1 MYLYPF
7 LFLGIVQGLTEFLPV
22 SSSGHLIIARDL
34 FGVVTP
40 DGLAVD
46 AVLQLATALAV
57 LVYFRN
63 DFWRLAEDAI
73 SWIRGRGVESGQK
86 VMILAIML
94 GTIPAVIAGLLL
106 ESRMETI
113 FRSAELV
120 AWMLLAGSA
129 LLLLAEWTGKWIKEK
144 KELSVWRGIGIGL
157 YQCLALVPGVS
168 RSGATIAG
176 GLMLGLSRSEAA
188 RFGFL
193 LSFPI
198 ILGSGLKKLLELGMH
213 GELSQIGF
221 PLLLGSLVAF
231 TVGLGCIHF
240 LIRFLKSNSL
250 GIFILYRT
258 LLALSILGF
267 LYI

>member
-34 FGVVTP
+34 FGIQTP

-57 LVYFRN
+57 LVYFRS
-63 DFWRLAEDAI
+63 DFFRLSRDAI
-73 SWIRGRGVESGQK
+73 SWVRGIGVEAGQK
-86 VMILAIML
+86 TLILAITL
-94 GTIPAVIAGLLL
+94 GTIPAAIAGLIL
-106 ESRMETI
+106 ESRMETV

-120 AWMLLAGSA
+120 AWMLLAGS
-129 LLLLAEWTGKWIKEK
+129 LLLIIAEATGKWIAEK
-144 KELSVWRGIGIGL
+144 RLITVWRGVAIGL
-157 YQCLALVPGVS
+157 FQCLALVPGFS

-176 GLMLGLSRSEAA
+176 GLILGLSRIEAA

-198 ILGSGLKKLLELGMH
+198 ILGSGLKKLLELGMQ
-213 GELSQIGF
+213 GQLSDIGF

-240 LIRFLKSNSL
+240 LIRFLKNNSL
-250 GIFILYRT
+250 GVFILYRT